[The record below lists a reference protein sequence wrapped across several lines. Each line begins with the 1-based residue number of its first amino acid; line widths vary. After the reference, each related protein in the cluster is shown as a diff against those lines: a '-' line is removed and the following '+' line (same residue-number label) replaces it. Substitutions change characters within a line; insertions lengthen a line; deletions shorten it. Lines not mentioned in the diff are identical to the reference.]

1 MRTATPTWAASTEP
15 ALSTGNSFST
25 TFSLG
30 SDFISSIMSL
40 IARLQ

>member
-15 ALSTGNSFST
+15 ALSTGNSLST
-25 TFSLG
+25 TLSFGSL
-30 SDFISSIMSL
+30 FISSIMSI

>member
-1 MRTATPTWAASTEP
+1 MRTATATWAASTEP

-25 TFSLG
+25 TSASIGFHH
-30 SDFISSIMSL
+30 SIMSA